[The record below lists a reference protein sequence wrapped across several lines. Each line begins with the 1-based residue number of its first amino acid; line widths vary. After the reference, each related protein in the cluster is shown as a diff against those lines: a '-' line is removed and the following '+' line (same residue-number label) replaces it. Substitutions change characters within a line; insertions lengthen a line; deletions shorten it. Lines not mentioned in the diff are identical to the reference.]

1 MRQENHFPWEGKQ
14 LKNEL
19 KERAKKLY
27 FRENG
32 KITPKEI
39 AQKLGTT
46 PEKVRK
52 WKYEGKWAEELEKPR
67 KGAPR
72 GNRNA
77 AGHGAPEGNT
87 NAETHG
93 AYSTPRLELLD
104 EATRKE
110 IEELQGTFDG
120 NALRELKRLE
130 AKRAD
135 LERRIGAL
143 QNLPEDQAELLDR
156 TMTMTL
162 PDGGAME
169 YISKSSPFSRRM
181 TLEAELNR
189 VDGRIIKLLDSIKS
203 QEAEGK
209 RLELERER
217 LEFNKQKA
225 RGVFN
230 FGEDGTALPDEE
242 TDEIVEE

>member
-1 MRQENHFPWEGKQ
+1 MPGE
-14 LKNEL
+14 KNEL
-19 KERAKKLY
+19 KERARALY
-27 FRENG
+27 LRKNG
-32 KITPKEI
+32 AVTPKEI
-39 AQKLGTT
+39 ARELGTT

-52 WKYEGKWAEELEKPR
+52 WKYQGKWAEELEKPK

-72 GNRNA
+72 GNQNA
-77 AGHGAPEGNT
+77 SGHGAPKGNA

-93 AYSTPRLELLD
+93 AYSAPRLELLD
-104 EATRKE
+104 ETTRRE
-110 IEELQGTFDG
+110 IENLQETFVG

-135 LERRIGAL
+135 LERRIGEL
-143 QNLPEDQAELLDR
+143 QELAEDQADLLDR
-156 TMTMTL
+156 TMTMTM
-162 PDGGAME
+162 PDGASME

-203 QEAEGK
+203 QEAELK

-217 LEFNKQKA
+217 LEFNKQKIK
-225 RGVFN
+225 GIFN
-230 FGEDGTALPDEE
+230 MDEKGRIESDEEPDEF
-242 TDEIVEE
+242 IEE

>member
-1 MRQENHFPWEGKQ
+1 MPGK
-14 LKNEL
+14 KSEI
-19 KERAKKLY
+19 KERARALFLQK
-27 FRENG
+27 NG
-32 KITPKEI
+32 AITPKEI
-39 AQKLGTT
+39 AREVGTT

-52 WKYEGKWAEELEKPR
+52 WKYQGKWTEELGKPR

-72 GNRNA
+72 GNQNA
-77 AGHGAPEGNT
+77 VGHGAPEGNT

-93 AYSTPRLELLD
+93 AFSRARVELLD
-104 EATRKE
+104 EDTRRE
-110 IEELQGTFDG
+110 IEGLTESFSG

-135 LERRIGAL
+135 LERRIGEL
-143 QNLPEDQAELLDR
+143 QDLSEDQAELLDR
-156 TMTMTL
+156 VMTMTL
-162 PDGGAME
+162 PGGGDMK

-203 QEAEGK
+203 QEAEQK

-217 LEFNKQKA
+217 LEFSKQKIK
-225 RGVFN
+225 GIFN
-230 FGEDGTALPDEE
+230 MDEDGKISPDEDP
-242 TDEIVEE
+242 DEIIEE